1 MGASTAKDA
10 EGFRTIKFSI
20 NTPDQH
26 DITTQTIHISG
37 RVNEVSTLSR
47 DITYYLMPRQ
57 NMIVECVA
65 DEINADY
72 GEDYVESTAGEGI
85 NVKVNIPQMLPESM
99 FPLVFSLESDALSIT
114 PNTTKYPDDNLPVA
128 SGNSICDGKTSSKTF
143 HYVRTI
149 SYEEYKKLDDILIST
164 PEEDDFYGKQF
175 VCHFKTNKAES
186 AGKIYVDN
194 QYFNKGNDS
203 FHNYTMYN
211 FRNLSFTN
219 NGANQNSNVDFTF
232 YLDQSDTHT
241 SSPRVVQVK
250 LDGLVP
256 RAGANLTVVNA
267 DQGVYS
273 YSLNNGVQ
281 NATLQLKTISTAQGF
296 DNTYAVT
303 LNAYVDAKAIYHEA
317 SHGNVAQRITIDPE
331 SYTMHVGDKKT
342 LTATVWPSS
351 TPGSITWVSDRTSVA
366 TVDANGKVTAVS
378 IGTANITASQNG
390 MSATCVITVDPIEVT
405 KITLDRT
412 SLNLGVNKTRTLVAT
427 VMPTNAT
434 DKTVTWTTSDGTV
447 ATVTSAGVVRGI
459 AYGTATITATSSNG
473 LTATCKVNVVPTPVE
488 GVSLNKNS
496 TTLLINGNSYGT
508 EQLTAT
514 VTPNDAVNKNVNWTS
529 SNPNVAT
536 VSNTGFVTAVAKGT
550 ATITVT
556 TVDGGYTASCTVRV
570 GVRRTVTTSDI
581 YTTSETFTSLTS
593 SYSDSYS
600 TQGLTIDVD
609 NIDTST
615 STYLEMGY
623 RSWRGT
629 NYNGSLSI
637 SPASSL
643 DDFTITRVNFT
654 YNSYDYAR
662 GTVSASTGQYT
673 GPANNATTA
682 SWTGSATSSLT
693 FTMASRTQGLTRYW
707 NRLKSIVVTY
717 TYTEY

>member
-1 MGASTAKDA
+1 
-10 EGFRTIKFSI
+10 
-20 NTPDQH
+20 
-26 DITTQTIHISG
+26 
-37 RVNEVSTLSR
+37 
-47 DITYYLMPRQ
+47 
-57 NMIVECVA
+57 
-65 DEINADY
+65 
-72 GEDYVESTAGEGI
+72 
-85 NVKVNIPQMLPESM
+85 
-99 FPLVFSLESDALSIT
+99 
-114 PNTTKYPDDNLPVA
+114 
-128 SGNSICDGKTSSKTF
+128 
-143 HYVRTI
+143 
-149 SYEEYKKLDDILIST
+149 
-164 PEEDDFYGKQF
+164 
-175 VCHFKTNKAES
+175 
-186 AGKIYVDN
+186 
-194 QYFNKGNDS
+194 
-203 FHNYTMYN
+203 
-211 FRNLSFTN
+211 
-219 NGANQNSNVDFTF
+219 
-232 YLDQSDTHT
+232 
-241 SSPRVVQVK
+241 
-250 LDGLVP
+250 
-256 RAGANLTVVNA
+256 VVNA

-654 YNSYDYAR
+654 YDSYNYAR